1 VRERGRER
9 VEGERVWREEV
20 WKEWERKRGWGWVS
34 VWRESEIKRER
45 EKGWRCKTYK
55 A

>member
-20 WKEWERKRGWGWVS
+20 WKEWERKRGSGDGC
-34 VWRESEIKRER
+34 RCGER
-45 EKGWRCKTYK
+45 VR
-55 A
+55 